1 MTKLPAAL
9 FAIAC
14 LASISGAQAADAPP
28 PQLAPI
34 QWQYKLS
41 DMVVT
46 STGAD
51 GKTTNSLD
59 VAVVDYFLQTISGRV
74 DQYPIVFANNAEKVD
89 VIDKLRR
96 LTALLSELDT
106 GPSVNLDILRREAF
120 AYGLAN
126 DLDFPDAGRKA
137 NDLYQRLL
145 QQTPD
150 DPAANYLYGSLLASN
165 DSLRAQSIP
174 FLEKAVKLGMKK
186 ANYTLGVAYIAMGKD
201 QQGLACLQQYSTDFP
216 DDQRAKSLIAAVKSG
231 AIHPAA
237 HP

>member
-1 MTKLPAAL
+1 MRRLLIAL
-9 FAIAC
+9 SAIAC
-14 LASISGAQAADAPP
+14 LASISGAYAADAA

-41 DMVVT
+41 DMVLT
-46 STGAD
+46 STDAD
-51 GKTTNSLD
+51 GKTSHALNL
-59 VAVVDYFLQTISGRV
+59 AVVDYFLQTISGRV
-74 DQYPIVFANNAEKVD
+74 DQYPIVFANNAEKID

-96 LTALLSELDT
+96 LTTLLSELDT
-106 GPSVNLDILRREAF
+106 GPSANLEILQREAF
-120 AYGLAN
+120 AYSLAN

-137 NDLYQRLL
+137 NDIYQRLL

-174 FLEKAVKLGMKK
+174 FLEKAVKLGVKK
-186 ANYTLGVAYIAMGKD
+186 VNYTLGVAYIAMGKD

-231 AIHPAA
+231 DIRRGSHP
-237 HP
+237 

>member
-1 MTKLPAAL
+1 VRRLLTTL
-9 FAIAC
+9 FAVACIAG
-14 LASISGAQAADAPP
+14 ISGAYAADAT

-41 DMVVT
+41 DTVVT
-46 STGAD
+46 STDAD
-51 GKTTNSLD
+51 GKTTHALD
-59 VAVVDYFLQTISGRV
+59 IAVVDYFLQTISGRV

-96 LTALLSELDT
+96 LTALLSQLDT
-106 GPSVNLDILRREAF
+106 GPTADLDILRREAF

-126 DLDFPDAGRKA
+126 DLDFSGAGA
-137 NDLYQRLL
+137 NANSIYQRLL

-165 DSLRAQSIP
+165 DSLRPQSIP
-174 FLEKAVKLGMKK
+174 FLEKAAKLGVKK
-186 ANYTLGVAYIAMGKD
+186 ANYTLGTVYIAMGKD
-201 QQGLACLQQYSTDFP
+201 QQALGYLQQYSADFP

-231 AIHPAA
+231 DIHRPP
-237 HP
+237 HT

>member
-14 LASISGAQAADAPP
+14 LAFISGAQAVDAAP

-34 QWQYKLS
+34 QWQHKLS
-41 DMVVT
+41 DTVVT
-46 STGAD
+46 NTGAD
-51 GKTTNSLD
+51 GKTTQALN

-89 VIDKLRR
+89 VMDKLRR
-96 LTALLSELDT
+96 LTTLLSELDT

-120 AYGLAN
+120 AYGLAY

-165 DSLRAQSIP
+165 DALRAQSLP
-174 FLEKAVKLGMKK
+174 FLEKAVKLGVKK
-186 ANYTLGVAYIAMGKD
+186 ANYTLGVAYIAMDKD
-201 QQGLACLQQYSTDFP
+201 QQGLTCLQQYSTDFP

-231 AIHPAA
+231 DIRRAQHP
-237 HP
+237 